1 MQSILEQIDTTN
13 QLGQDE
19 LEKQR
24 RDQESFNMQS
34 ILEQAKVMREE

>member
-13 QLGQDE
+13 QLRQDE
-19 LEKQR
+19 QKKQR

>member
-1 MQSILEQIDTTN
+1 MQSILEQLDIAN
-13 QLGQDE
+13 QLRQDE
-19 LEKQR
+19 LEKQS